1 MSNQIYRMNEAEGI
15 FFPAFDKHICDD
27 SQMSM
32 EGGQIERIWDSLT
45 FRGGSHFTVHWHGE
59 TTLGAYDFFQCF
71 LSIPKEA
78 EVSVT
83 GVVDGE
89 ERRLAEKIHGEE
101 NPIEIKGKLPAHGE
115 ESVLTD
121 MYFELDS
128 ATPANVMILSWLGLL
143 QSDREAQAEE
153 KVPVWQ
159 DAWESEITKGHA
171 GTLRS
176 NMVLDEADGERMKAL
191 VAQDEKLKNSFRE
204 KAEAGMEI
212 DPKSVMREY
221 APTSDYRFVR
231 VKDRGRAVLEGP
243 ILNLSIAGWLLEE
256 PRYSAQAARL
266 ILALIAMKWCEGPIC
281 DLEGSRFHHV

>member
-32 EGGQIERIWDSLT
+32 EGGRIERIWDSLT

-59 TTLGAYDFFQCF
+59 TVLGAYDFFQCF

-159 DAWESEITKGHA
+159 DAWEAEITKGRA
-171 GTLRS
+171 GK
-176 NMVLDEADGERMKAL
+176 EC
-191 VAQDEKLKNSFRE
+191 
-204 KAEAGMEI
+204 I
-212 DPKSVMREY
+212 
-221 APTSDYRFVR
+221 
-231 VKDRGRAVLEGP
+231 
-243 ILNLSIAGWLLEE
+243 
-256 PRYSAQAARL
+256 
-266 ILALIAMKWCEGPIC
+266 
-281 DLEGSRFHHV
+281 